1 MIFTRVRTPR
11 GPYFQPLV
19 RKGAGLHEH
28 TQQEQPLSMRPFC
41 KLADAG
47 SYVAC
52 RWDLA
57 VDEEAR
63 VYWIAFFKR
72 HLEIILK
79 LGQEAAARRGEPA
92 DAQIRADRC
101 RADFHA
107 FFDSIPQRMHDGQRV
122 TILTL
127 DQWRDAIL
135 RRHGFVDAFIDLK
148 NRENEHM
155 LPLLPEVCRQIDALR
170 GADQLLAVIEGV
182 FAGNIF
188 DMGAEATT
196 RAFLGNS
203 PDFFAVRR
211 TLPRRPWLI
220 DDYDSLQCRL
230 LEGHN
235 HRKAVFFIDNAGS
248 DFLLGALPMMRWLGR
263 RGTRIVLAANER
275 PTLNDMTI
283 YDVRAW
289 WERILAVEPSL
300 KELDIQRISTG
311 TGEPLIDLS
320 KVSDE
325 LNEASAD
332 ADLVILEGM
341 GRGVESNLEAS
352 FTCDALK
359 LAMIKDALIARRL
372 GGGVFDVVCRFSP
385 GI

>member
-1 MIFTRVRTPR
+1 
-11 GPYFQPLV
+11 
-19 RKGAGLHEH
+19 
-28 TQQEQPLSMRPFC
+28 MRAFC
-41 KLADAG
+41 KLAQPD

-63 VYWIAFFKR
+63 VYWIGFFKR
-72 HLEIILK
+72 HLEIVLK
-79 LGQEAAARRGEPA
+79 LGVEVAQRRGEGR
-92 DAQIRADRC
+92 DANIRADRC
-101 RADFHA
+101 REEFVTY
-107 FFDSIPQRMHDGQRV
+107 FDSIPRRMNAGQRV

-148 NRENEHM
+148 NRENEKM
-155 LPLLPEVCRQIDALR
+155 LPLLAEVCRQIDAL
-170 GADQLLAVIEGV
+170 GGEAQLLAVVEGV
-182 FAGNIF
+182 FAGTIF

-196 RAFLGNS
+196 KQFLGKS
-203 PDFFAVRR
+203 PDFFAVRK
-211 TLPRRPWLI
+211 TLPARPWLI
-220 DDYDSLQCRL
+220 DDFDLLRSRL
-230 LEGHN
+230 RDGPA

-248 DFLLGALPMMRWLGR
+248 DFLLGAIPMMRWLGR

-283 YDVRAW
+283 HDVNAW
-289 WERILAVEPSL
+289 WGKILEAEPSL
-300 KELDIQRISTG
+300 RELEIQRISTG

-320 KVSDE
+320 AVSDE

-341 GRGVESNLEAS
+341 GRGVESNLEAQFS
-352 FTCDALK
+352 CDALK
-359 LAMIKDALIARRL
+359 LAMIKDELVARRL
-372 GGGVFDVVCRFSP
+372 EGKVFDVVCRFTR

>member
-1 MIFTRVRTPR
+1 MSMTKER
-11 GPYFQPLV
+11 Q
-19 RKGAGLHEH
+19 
-28 TQQEQPLSMRPFC
+28 LSMRSFC
-41 KLADAG
+41 KLADAD

-63 VYWIAFFKR
+63 VYWIGFFKR

-79 LGQEAAARRGEPA
+79 LALEAADRRGESA
-92 DAQIRADRC
+92 GVRDRADRC
-101 RADFHA
+101 REDFHA
-107 FFDSIPQRMHDGQRV
+107 FFDSIPQRMSDGQRV

-135 RRHGFVDAFIDLK
+135 RRHGFVDAFVDLK
-148 NRENEHM
+148 NRENEKM
-155 LPLLPEVCRQIDALR
+155 LPLLPEVCRQIDALD
-170 GADQLLAVIEGV
+170 GPEQLLAVVEGV

-196 RAFLGNS
+196 KKFLGDG
-203 PDFFAVRR
+203 PDFFAVRKS
-211 TLPRRPWLI
+211 LAARPWLI
-220 DDYDSLQCRL
+220 DDFDSLCRRL
-230 LEGHN
+230 LDGPV

-248 DFLLGALPMMRWLGR
+248 DFLLGAIPMMRWLGR

-283 YDVRAW
+283 HDVRAW
-289 WERILAVEPSL
+289 WGKIIEIEPSL
-300 KELDIQRISTG
+300 KELDIQRVSTG

-320 KVSDE
+320 AVSDE
-325 LNEASAD
+325 LNAASAD
-332 ADLVILEGM
+332 ADLVIIEGM
-341 GRGVESNLEAS
+341 GRGVESNLEARFS
-352 FTCDALK
+352 CDALK
-359 LAMIKDALIARRL
+359 LAMIKDALVARRL
-372 GGGVFDVVCRFSP
+372 EGKIFDVVCRFTR